1 MSINW
6 KVRFKNPV
14 WLTAFVTFLIST
26 TYQLLAMFG
35 VVPAVAEEA
44 ILQAVA
50 AVVQLLTLAGILV
63 DPTTQGLSDSERA
76 LEYQS
81 PQ

>member
-26 TYQLLAMFG
+26 AYQLLAMFD
-35 VVPAVAEEA
+35 VVPAVTEEA

-63 DPTTQGLSDSERA
+63 DPTTQGLNDSERA

>member
-26 TYQLLAMFG
+26 AYQLLAMFD
-35 VVPAVAEEA
+35 VVPAVTEEA

-50 AVVQLLTLAGILV
+50 AIVQLLTLAGILV

-76 LEYQS
+76 LEYQN